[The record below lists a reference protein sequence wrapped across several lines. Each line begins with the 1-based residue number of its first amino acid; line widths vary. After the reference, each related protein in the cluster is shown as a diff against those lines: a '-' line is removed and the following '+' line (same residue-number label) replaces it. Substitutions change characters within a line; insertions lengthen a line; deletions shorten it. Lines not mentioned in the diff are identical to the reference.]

1 MQYNPRSDQAMS
13 IEKVAAE
20 CAAAIQRLCPTGK
33 PGRIVWSEIEHRW
46 VHNN

>member
-20 CAAAIQRLCPTGK
+20 CAAAIQRLAT
-33 PGRIVWSEIEHRW
+33 PGPGNIVWSDLEHRW
-46 VHNN
+46 VKGN